1 MLFNKAPEYAN
12 LLVTVLGEVESE
24 LLAESQL
31 QQIIVERL
39 FAYLD
44 LECGVFQGPPLQ
56 LLLARLLVLDKYSIV
71 QLAPSADF
79 LDDLLDGTLLR
90 ALGLAG
96 ILTRWLRLF
105 LIL

>member
-44 LECGVFQGPPLQ
+44 LECGVLQGPPLQ

-71 QLAPSADF
+71 QLAPSANF
-79 LDDLLDGTLLR
+79 FDDLLDGTLLC

-96 ILTRWLRLF
+96 ILTWWLRLLLF
-105 LIL
+105 L

>member
-44 LECGVFQGPPLQ
+44 LECGVLQGPPLQ

-71 QLAPSADF
+71 
-79 LDDLLDGTLLR
+79 
-90 ALGLAG
+90 
-96 ILTRWLRLF
+96 
-105 LIL
+105 